1 MWKTIFVENNVFF
14 FYVFFLMPTA
24 ILSRQTSRLQIS
36 SLLFHPI
43 VWRLLLQNDPTNQMS
58 VFFLKIRKKL
68 VWSMLIYKTSTR
80 FLFKLSLKRNKYWR
94 MHPVAVVFIFSPF
107 FLWLSAIQGTELQKG
122 NFQVLSVPFT
132 CNRWLTDQHF
142 PSRYFLNKN
151 IFSYI

>member
-43 VWRLLLQNDPTNQMS
+43 VWRLLLRNDPTNQMS

-142 PSRYFLNKN
+142 PSRYFLNRN
-151 IFSYI
+151 IFS

>member
-14 FYVFFLMPTA
+14 LCIFSNANGNFKPADFKAT
-24 ILSRQTSRLQIS
+24 IS

-43 VWRLLLQNDPTNQMS
+43 VWRLLLRNAPTIQMS

-80 FLFKLSLKRNKYWR
+80 FLFKLSLKYWR
-94 MHPVAVVFIFSPF
+94 MYPVAIVLIFSPF

-132 CNRWLTDQHF
+132 CNHCTDWRINTFH
-142 PSRYFLNKN
+142 PDIS
-151 IFSYI
+151 